1 MWLVETNIY
10 DHLARRMKSTTSFAI
25 PKLGGGWTNFHIGY
39 QSGDPSLLKASINL
53 FFFLVYSLAIVYT
66 LTTHPVWMIFPLSIQ
81 GILYLVG
88 AFIKSDV
95 FNASSRISD
104 FIL

>member
-1 MWLVETNIY
+1 MWLVETSIY
-10 DHLARRMKSTTSFAI
+10 DHLARRAKSATSFAI
-25 PKLGGGWTNFHIGY
+25 PKLGGGWTNFHVGH
-39 QSGDPSLLKASINL
+39 QSGDPSLLKSTINL
-53 FFFLVYSLAIVYT
+53 FFFLVYSSLIIYT
-66 LTTHPVWMIFPLSIQ
+66 FTTHPIWMFSPLLIQ

-95 FNASSRISD
+95 FNTSSRISD